1 MIFSSQREPYIKR
14 LPQAIYRPWGI
25 QAYDLDN
32 LYPQRADEVRKRSF
46 TLNAALNKYAEFIS
60 GEGFQDQLLSKLIFN
75 SEQQTGNDI
84 LEYIS
89 RDKASFG
96 FALHFKYNPFTYK
109 IMEVTPIEFMYCRLG
124 LPDWE
129 GNVCE
134 IKYSRNWEQD
144 PNKEL
149 YYHFRYD
156 SYPVFDP
163 APETVKAEIEEYG
176 FEDYPGQILFW
187 TPKMGV
193 YPLATY
199 DPVLDNAQT
208 QSEIGVYQ
216 LSTIQNDFGIEKIF
230 KYPGKFESEKEKQD
244 FKVEVNE
251 SKGAKGA
258 KSTLVVENPTGEELN
273 LIESIQ
279 MQNTDK
285 MYEFTSKDVRNAIRE
300 ALSIPAAILGQ
311 LPEAGM
317 FNQQDIIESYNYF
330 NTVTKIHRNQISRL
344 FEKIMKYWNV
354 PVTISSYSITPQ
366 QYLQPGIVPEP
377 GSSSPTPATDPT
389 KGVATK
395 RPEMNEAL
403 SKLDGKQNINLD
415 RIIRQYDSGKLTYD
429 RAIQKMTMTFPITK
443 DEAVALLGDND

>member
-46 TLNAALNKYAEFIS
+46 TLNAAINKYAEFIH
-60 GEGFQDQLLSKLIFN
+60 GDGFQDQNLAKLILN
-75 SEQQTGNDI
+75 SEQQTANDV
-84 LEYIS
+84 LEYIA
-89 RDKASFG
+89 RDKSSFG
-96 FALHFKYNPFTYK
+96 FALHFKYNPFTFR
-109 IMEVTPIEFMYCRLG
+109 IMEVTPIDFMYCRLG
-124 LPDWE
+124 ITDWE
-129 GNVCE
+129 GNVCD

-149 YYHFRYD
+149 YYQFRYD

-163 APETVKAEIEEYG
+163 APETVQREIEEYG
-176 FEDYPGQILFW
+176 FEDYPGQILLW

-199 DPVLDNAQT
+199 DPVLDNSQT
-208 QSEIGVYQ
+208 QGEIGVYQ

-230 KYPGKFESEKEKQD
+230 KYPGKFESTQEKDQFKQ
-244 FKVEVNE
+244 EVNA

-258 KSTLVVENPTGEELN
+258 KSTMVVENPTGEELN

-330 NTVTKIHRNQISRL
+330 NTVTKVHRNQISRL
-344 FEKIMKYWNV
+344 FEKIFKYWNA
-354 PVTISSYSITPQ
+354 PVNFTYDIKPQ
-366 QYLQPGIVPEP
+366 QYLQAGIVPEP
-377 GSSSPTPATDPT
+377 GSSTPTSATPPT
-389 KGVATK
+389 KAIE
-395 RPEMNEAL
+395 RSEMNEAL

-443 DEAVALLGDND
+443 DEAVALLGEND